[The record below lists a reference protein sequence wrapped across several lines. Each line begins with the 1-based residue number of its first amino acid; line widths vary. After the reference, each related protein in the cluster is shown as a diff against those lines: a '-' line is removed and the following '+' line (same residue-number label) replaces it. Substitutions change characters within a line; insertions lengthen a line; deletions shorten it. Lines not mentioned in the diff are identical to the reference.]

1 MSNFSNF
8 NFFKTLIDIHII
20 LTLYDALVAH
30 WPCQQ
35 RIIIHAI
42 DNTMGSHDP

>member
-1 MSNFSNF
+1 M
-8 NFFKTLIDIHII
+8 IDIHII
-20 LTLYDALVAH
+20 LTLYDAH

-42 DNTMGSHDP
+42 DNTTGSHDP